1 MDVSEPDWEE
11 SLGMECKAVD
21 LDVDVLL
28 APEEGNSGQPVFVFD
43 RIASAGP
50 IFRREY
56 ACVGVE
62 FGAGDFASHGARS
75 NLHFGVVPQ
84 ALVFARVTASHHVE
98 FVVPFSKPHRR
109 RHGDAALA
117 KSHEADVVLTLNLA
131 WDGHRDIVR
140 ALEVRDVENAGLA
153 GVDGAKLFHSRNLR
167 LSRRS
172 RAKSR

>member
-1 MDVSEPDWEE
+1 MKIRLKRMRGRNQKMLTGKEKRSKCGMAKCCREMDAWEPDWEE
-11 SLGMECKAVD
+11 KSGMWWKAVD

-28 APEEGNSGQPVFVFD
+28 TPEEGNSRQPILIFD
-43 RIASAGP
+43 RLASAGP
-50 IFRREY
+50 IFWREY

-62 FGAGDFASHGARS
+62 FGAGDLASHGARS
-75 NLHFGVVPQ
+75 NSHLAVIPY
-84 ALVFARVTASHHVE
+84 ALVFARVAASHHVE

-140 ALEVRDVENAGLA
+140 
-153 GVDGAKLFHSRNLR
+153 
-167 LSRRS
+167 
-172 RAKSR
+172 